1 MTLWKKR
8 NHRLL
13 AAFTIFETMVI
24 MIIIGAI
31 AVFVVP
37 NLTKSIRRMKV
48 KEAENILTVI
58 RGAQMEYAKEHNGA
72 FAGSILNLDI
82 EIPAL
87 RHHQPPLIDAGDAL
101 ICPEGTKTRLAR
113 ISGNGET
120 YTLAIHSD
128 GGISCHTCYAGQCA
142 NFSYIMGCHTVC
154 FG

>member
-1 MTLWKKR
+1 
-8 NHRLL
+8 LL

-58 RGAQMEYAKEHNGA
+58 RGAQLEYAKEHNGA

-87 RHHQPPLIDAGDAL
+87 RHHTPPTMHGGDDYDCPGETKTRIASIMENGELYTLTVHSDGEVTCEACAGGCGSFSYL
-101 ICPEGTKTRLAR
+101 ICP
-113 ISGNGET
+113 S
-120 YTLAIHSD
+120 
-128 GGISCHTCYAGQCA
+128 
-142 NFSYIMGCHTVC
+142 VC
-154 FG
+154 VM

>member
-8 NHRLL
+8 NHSLL

-58 RGAQMEYAKEHNGA
+58 REAQLEYAKEHNGT

-87 RHHQPPLIDAGDAL
+87 RHHQAPDIDAGIIIDCTSDGA
-101 ICPEGTKTRLAR
+101 KVQLAS
-113 ISGNGET
+113 IANNDYS
-120 YTLAIHSD
+120 YTLAIYAD
-128 GGISCHTCYAGQCA
+128 GSVGCGSCNQSCGPFDYITPCVWPCAG
-142 NFSYIMGCHTVC
+142 
-154 FG
+154 